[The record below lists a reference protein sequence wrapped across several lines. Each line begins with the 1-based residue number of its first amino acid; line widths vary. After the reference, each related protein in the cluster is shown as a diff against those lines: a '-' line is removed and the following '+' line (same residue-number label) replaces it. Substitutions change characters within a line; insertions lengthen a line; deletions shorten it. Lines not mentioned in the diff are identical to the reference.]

1 MWIKR
6 RKERNIKEVEYKKKR
21 RSGGIIEVDGQ
32 DKNKVECELKEE
44 EEKEKRK
51 VKIKSNWERKG
62 GGEEEIKEGVE
73 EA

>member
-1 MWIKR
+1 
-6 RKERNIKEVEYKKKR
+6 
-21 RSGGIIEVDGQ
+21 
-32 DKNKVECELKEE
+32 LKEE